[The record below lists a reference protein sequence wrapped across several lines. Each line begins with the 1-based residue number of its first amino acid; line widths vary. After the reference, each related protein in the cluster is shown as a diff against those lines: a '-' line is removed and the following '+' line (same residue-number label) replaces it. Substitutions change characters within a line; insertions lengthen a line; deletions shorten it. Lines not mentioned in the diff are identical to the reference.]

1 MTVHTPIEK
10 LDPAD
15 AKVRRELKT
24 LLHPGR
30 GRRAAWI
37 GAFLVLVIGAWWL
50 LRDGAPP
57 AAAAPAP
64 VLAVAAP
71 IARDVTLWDEYI
83 GRFEASK
90 AVEVR
95 PRVSGA
101 ITGIHFTD
109 GQIVRQ
115 GQPLFTI
122 DPRPYRAALAE
133 ARASAASARS
143 DLALARLEL
152 DRAGRLVDV
161 EAVSQSEIDR
171 LRARVNAANAAL
183 AGADARIAARALD
196 VEFTVVRAPLSGR
209 ISDRQIDAGNL
220 VSAGDAGGTLLT
232 TINALDPVYFTFQG
246 SEALFLKTKRE
257 GGDKGAA
264 VEVRLQDESDYR
276 WKGQL
281 DFTDNGL
288 DPRSGTIRARAS
300 FRNPEMFLTP
310 GMFGN
315 MRLSTGQTARA
326 LLVPAAAVQTDQ
338 ARKIVYVV
346 GKDGTVA
353 AKPVE
358 LGPEVDGLRV
368 IRSGLTPTDQIVIN
382 GYQFA
387 RPGTKA
393 VTKAG
398 KIAASA
404 PPQGC
409 SRRSRTGV
417 GAGDLRE
424 VTFLPSL
431 AGGVGGGP
439 RPLSCPPRCD

>member
-24 LLHPGR
+24 LLRPAR
-30 GRRAAWI
+30 SRRAAWI
-37 GAFLVLVIGAWWL
+37 GAFLVLIVGAWWL
-50 LRDGAPP
+50 LSEGAPQ

-64 VLAVAAP
+64 VLTVAAP

-152 DRAGRLVDV
+152 DRAGRLVQV

-196 VEFTVVRAPLSGR
+196 VEFTIVRAPLSGR

-220 VSAGDAGGTLLT
+220 VSAGDAGATLLT
-232 TINALDPVYFTFQG
+232 TINALDPIYFTFQG

-257 GGDKGAA
+257 AA
-264 VEVRLQDESDYR
+264 ENGSTVEVRLQDESDYR

-300 FRNPEMFLTP
+300 FTNPEMFLTP

-326 LLVPAAAVQTDQ
+326 LLIPAAAVQTDQ

-346 GKDGTVA
+346 GKDGMVV

-368 IRSGLTPTDQIVIN
+368 IRSGLTPTDQVVIT

-398 KIAASA
+398 KIAATAEKSA
-404 PPQGC
+404 AAAVEPVSAQ
-409 SRRSRTGV
+409 
-417 GAGDLRE
+417 A
-424 VTFLPSL
+424 TF
-431 AGGVGGGP
+431 A
-439 RPLSCPPRCD
+439 R

>member
-37 GAFLVLVIGAWWL
+37 GAFLILVVGAWWL
-50 LRDGAPP
+50 LRDGPPP

-64 VLAVAAP
+64 VLTVAAP
-71 IARDVTLWDEYI
+71 IARDVTLWDDYI

-101 ITGIHFTD
+101 ITAIHFTD

-152 DRAGRLVDV
+152 ERAGRLVDV

-196 VEFTVVRAPLSGR
+196 VEFTTVRAPLSGR

-232 TINALDPVYFTFQG
+232 TINALDPIYFTFQG

-257 GGDKGAA
+257 GGDKSAA
-264 VEVRLQDESDYR
+264 IEVRLQDEGDYR

-288 DPRSGTIRARAS
+288 DPRSGTIRARGRFA
-300 FRNPEMFLTP
+300 NPEMFLTP

-315 MRLSTGQTARA
+315 MRLSTGQTTRA
-326 LLVPAAAVQTDQ
+326 LLIPAAAVQTDQ

-346 GKDGTVA
+346 GKDGMVA

-358 LGPEVDGLRV
+358 LGPEVNGLSV
-368 IRSGLTPTDQIVIN
+368 IRAGLAPTDRVVIA

-387 RPGTKA
+387 RPGEKA
-393 VTKAG
+393 VTKPG
-398 KIAASA
+398 KIAAVAPKQGAAAAAEPVSA
-404 PPQGC
+404 Q
-409 SRRSRTGV
+409 
-417 GAGDLRE
+417 A
-424 VTFLPSL
+424 TF
-431 AGGVGGGP
+431 A
-439 RPLSCPPRCD
+439 R

>member
-10 LDPAD
+10 FDPAD
-15 AKVRRELKT
+15 AKVRRDLGE

-30 GRRAAWI
+30 RRRAAWV
-37 GAFLVLVIGAWWL
+37 GALLVLIAGAWWL
-50 LRDGAPP
+50 LGDRTPQ
-57 AAAAPAP
+57 AAAAPPP
-64 VLAVAAP
+64 VLTVAAP
-71 IARDVTLWDEYI
+71 LAREITEWDDYI

-90 AVEVR
+90 SVEVR

-101 ITGIHFTD
+101 ITAIHFKD

-143 DLALARLEL
+143 DLALAQLEL
-152 DRAGRLVDV
+152 ERAGRLVDV

-171 LRARVNAANAAL
+171 LRARVRAANAAL

-196 VEFTVVRAPLSGR
+196 VEFTTVRAPLSGR

-232 TINALDPVYFTFQG
+232 TINALDPIYFSFQG
-246 SEALFLKTKRE
+246 SEALFLKAKRAGADAKGD
-257 GGDKGAA
+257 GGST
-264 VEVRLQDESDYR
+264 VEVRLQDEGDYR

-288 DPRSGTIRARAS
+288 DPRSGTIRARAR
-300 FRNPEMFLTP
+300 FANPEMFLTP

-315 MRLSTGQTARA
+315 MRLSTGQTVQA

-338 ARKIVYVV
+338 ARKIVYAV
-346 GKDGTVA
+346 GPDGMVA

-368 IRSGLTPTDQIVIN
+368 IRSGLAATDRVVIT

-387 RPGTKA
+387 RPGEKAATKPGRIA
-393 VTKAG
+393 AAAEK
-398 KIAASA
+398 KAASA
-404 PPQGC
+404 
-409 SRRSRTGV
+409 S
-417 GAGDLRE
+417 E
-424 VTFLPSL
+424 
-431 AGGVGGGP
+431 
-439 RPLSCPPRCD
+439 PLSAQATFAK

>member
-15 AKVRRELKT
+15 ARVRRELKT
-24 LLHPGR
+24 LLRPAR
-30 GRRAAWI
+30 SRRAAWI
-37 GAFLVLVIGAWWL
+37 GALLVLVAGAWWL
-50 LRDGAPP
+50 LRDGAPQ

-64 VLAVAAP
+64 VLTVAAP
-71 IARDVTLWDEYI
+71 LAREVTLWDEYI

-101 ITGIHFTD
+101 ITAIHFTD
-109 GQIVRQ
+109 GQIVRA

-133 ARASAASARS
+133 ARAAAASARS

-152 DRAGRLVDV
+152 ERASRLVDV

-171 LRARVNAANAAL
+171 LRARVSAATAAL
-183 AGADARIAARALD
+183 AGAEARIAQRALD
-196 VEFTVVRAPLSGR
+196 VEFTTVRAPLSGR

-232 TINALDPVYFTFQG
+232 TINALDPIYFTFQG

-257 GGDKGAA
+257 GGDKGAD
-264 VEVRLQDESDYR
+264 VEVRLQDENDYR
-276 WKGQL
+276 WKGRL

-288 DPRSGTIRARAS
+288 DPRSGTIRARGRFA
-300 FRNPEMFLTP
+300 NPDMFLTP

-315 MRLSTGQTARA
+315 MRLSTGRTARA

-346 GKDGTVA
+346 GKDGMVA
-353 AKPVE
+353 ARPVE
-358 LGPEVDGLRV
+358 IGPEIDGLRV
-368 IRSGLTPTDQIVIN
+368 IRSGLTATDRVVIT

-393 VTKAG
+393 ETKAG
-398 KIAASA
+398 RIVADAPKSAADATTEPVSA
-404 PPQGC
+404 Q
-409 SRRSRTGV
+409 
-417 GAGDLRE
+417 A
-424 VTFLPSL
+424 TF
-431 AGGVGGGP
+431 A
-439 RPLSCPPRCD
+439 R

>member
-15 AKVRRELKT
+15 AKVRRELKA
-24 LLHPGR
+24 LLHPAR

-37 GAFLVLVIGAWWL
+37 GAFLALVIGAWWL

-64 VLAVAAP
+64 VLTVAAP

-133 ARASAASARS
+133 ARAAAASARS

-152 DRAGRLVDV
+152 DRAGRLVEI

-196 VEFTVVRAPLSGR
+196 VEFTIVRAPLSGR

-220 VSAGDAGGTLLT
+220 VSAGDAGATLLT

-257 GGDKGAA
+257 GGDQVSKGSGAA

-346 GKDGTVA
+346 GKDGMVA

-358 LGPEVDGLRV
+358 LGPELEGLRV
-368 IRSGLTPTDQIVIN
+368 IRSGLTPTDRVVIN

-398 KIAASA
+398 TIAATAEKSA
-404 PPQGC
+404 AAAVEPVSAQ
-409 SRRSRTGV
+409 
-417 GAGDLRE
+417 A
-424 VTFLPSL
+424 TF
-431 AGGVGGGP
+431 A
-439 RPLSCPPRCD
+439 R

>member
-15 AKVRRELKT
+15 AKIRRELKT

-37 GAFLVLVIGAWWL
+37 GALLVLIVGAWWL
-50 LRDGAPP
+50 LRDGAPQ

-64 VLAVAAP
+64 VLTVAAP

-101 ITGIHFTD
+101 ITAIHFTD
-109 GQIVRQ
+109 GQIVRR

-152 DRAGRLVDV
+152 ERAGRLVDV

-171 LRARVNAANAAL
+171 LRARVNAASAAL
-183 AGADARIAARALD
+183 AGADARIAARSLD

-232 TINALDPVYFTFQG
+232 TINAMDPIYFSFQG
-246 SEALFLKTKRE
+246 SEALFLKAKRE
-257 GGDKGAA
+257 AAEKGAT

-300 FRNPEMFLTP
+300 FTNPEMFLTP

-346 GKDGTVA
+346 GKDGMVA

-358 LGPEVDGLRV
+358 LGPELDGLRV
-368 IRSGLTPTDQIVIN
+368 IRSGLAPTDQVVIT

-398 KIAASA
+398 KIAATAEKSA
-404 PPQGC
+404 AAAVEPVSAQ
-409 SRRSRTGV
+409 
-417 GAGDLRE
+417 A
-424 VTFLPSL
+424 TF
-431 AGGVGGGP
+431 A
-439 RPLSCPPRCD
+439 R

>member
-37 GAFLVLVIGAWWL
+37 GALLVLIVGAWWL
-50 LRDGAPP
+50 LRDGAPQ

-64 VLAVAAP
+64 VLTVAAP

-101 ITGIHFTD
+101 ITAIHFTD
-109 GQIVRQ
+109 GQIVRR

-152 DRAGRLVDV
+152 ERAGRLVDV

-171 LRARVNAANAAL
+171 LRARVNAASAAL
-183 AGADARIAARALD
+183 AGADARIAARSLD

-232 TINALDPVYFTFQG
+232 TINAMDPIYFSFQG
-246 SEALFLKTKRE
+246 SEALFLKAKRE
-257 GGDKGAA
+257 AAEKGAT

-300 FRNPEMFLTP
+300 FTNPEMFLIP

-346 GKDGTVA
+346 GKDGMVA

-358 LGPEVDGLRV
+358 LGPELDGLRV
-368 IRSGLTPTDQIVIN
+368 IRSGLAPTDQVVIT

-398 KIAASA
+398 KIAATAEKSA
-404 PPQGC
+404 AAAVEPVSAQ
-409 SRRSRTGV
+409 
-417 GAGDLRE
+417 A
-424 VTFLPSL
+424 TF
-431 AGGVGGGP
+431 A
-439 RPLSCPPRCD
+439 R

>member
-24 LLHPGR
+24 LLHPAR

-37 GAFLVLVIGAWWL
+37 GAFLILIVGAWWL

-64 VLAVAAP
+64 VLTVAAP
-71 IARDVTLWDEYI
+71 IAREVTLWDEYI

-101 ITGIHFTD
+101 ITAIHFTD
-109 GQIVRQ
+109 GQVVRK

-143 DLALARLEL
+143 DLALAKLEL
-152 DRAGRLVDV
+152 DRASRLVDI

-171 LRARVNAANAAL
+171 LRATVNAATAAL

-196 VEFTVVRAPLSGR
+196 VEFTTVRAPLSGR

-232 TINALDPVYFTFQG
+232 TINALDPIYFTFQG

-257 GGDKGAA
+257 GGQKGAD
-264 VEVRLQDESDYR
+264 VEVRLQDENDYR
-276 WKGQL
+276 WKGRI

-288 DPRSGTIRARAS
+288 DPRSGTIRARGR
-300 FRNPEMFLTP
+300 FDNPEMFLTP

-346 GKDGTVA
+346 GKDGMVV

-358 LGPEVDGLRV
+358 IGPEVDGLRV
-368 IRSGLTPTDQIVIN
+368 IRSGLTSADQVVVN

-398 KIAASA
+398 KIAADAPDKAPAGPNEPVSA
-404 PPQGC
+404 Q
-409 SRRSRTGV
+409 
-417 GAGDLRE
+417 A
-424 VTFLPSL
+424 TF
-431 AGGVGGGP
+431 AK
-439 RPLSCPPRCD
+439 